1 LQPNESTQ
9 PATRPKARILE
20 LDAVRGLAALAVV
33 LYHYTTRYDHKVGHT
48 SAPLFEVPW
57 GHYGVELFFL
67 LSGFV
72 IFMTLERTKRGSD
85 FLISRL
91 SRLYPGYWVGMAC
104 TLAAVAMLGSP
115 FAGYDIGASDVALNT
130 TMLQRYVPGTPN
142 VDGVYWTLSVELT
155 FYALVLGLFATGLL
169 RRIRVALVA
178 LLAIELVL
186 HFATNGGDA
195 AAPLALRATRQVF
208 LSHYGP
214 YFAAGILFFKLRNEP
229 ETGMHFV
236 DSGLIA
242 LCLIVAGIMRPG
254 EALVASAICFVIFG
268 LLTGGHL
275 KRLAN
280 RPLLFL
286 GGISYSLYVVH
297 QVIGF
302 LVIRNATGFG
312 LSTNAAIALALLVSI
327 CLATTITHLVELPAQ
342 RWLRTNLRKWRDR
355 RPGSGAADAAKPTSP
370 AVATR
375 R

>member
-1 LQPNESTQ
+1 MQPTKSTPPQGRESS
-9 PATRPKARILE
+9 RILE
-20 LDAVRGLAALAVV
+20 LDAVRGLAAFAVV
-33 LYHYTTRYDHKVGHT
+33 LYHYTTRYDHKVGHA

-72 IFMTLERTKRGSD
+72 IFMTLERTKRSSD

-104 TLAAVAMLGSP
+104 TLGAVAMLGSP

-186 HFATNGGDA
+186 HFATSGGDA

-229 ETGMHFV
+229 ETGRHFV
-236 DSGLIA
+236 DAGLIL
-242 LCLIVAGIMRPG
+242 LCLAVAGIMRPG
-254 EALVASAICFVIFG
+254 ETLFASTICFVIFG
-268 LLTGGHL
+268 LLTSGFL
-275 KRLAN
+275 EKLAN

-302 LVIRNATGFG
+302 LVIRTTTDLG
-312 LSTNAAIALALLVSI
+312 LSTNGAILLAILVSV
-327 CLATTITHLVELPAQ
+327 CLATAITYLVELPAQ
-342 RWLRTNLRKWRDR
+342 RWLRTNLRRWRDGR
-355 RPGSGAADAAKPTSP
+355 ATQESGPLPSRVRDN
-370 AVATR
+370 
-375 R
+375 